1 MNLLLFQRNNE
12 VSSQHNLFISF
23 DLLYFEVYAFKN
35 QKLEKCIIMQL
46 VSYGAISN
54 GKKWKKI
61 INYDLR
67 TGLNIMQS
75 LF

>member
-46 VSYGAISN
+46 VVMVQFPMVKN
-54 GKKWKKI
+54 GRK
-61 INYDLR
+61 L
-67 TGLNIMQS
+67 LIMI
-75 LF
+75 